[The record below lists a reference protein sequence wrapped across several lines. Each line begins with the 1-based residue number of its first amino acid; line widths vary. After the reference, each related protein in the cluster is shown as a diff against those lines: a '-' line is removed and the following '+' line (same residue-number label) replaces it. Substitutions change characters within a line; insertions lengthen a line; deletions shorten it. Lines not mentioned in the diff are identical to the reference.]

1 MKMKSTHN
9 KKFDQENFCPSAK
22 AQLVTDTFENSS
34 HGHNHEIFVG
44 LSTGQ
49 WLQLYA
55 LVERLLDAPRDEN
68 DANRIALLVRSLER
82 AVSKSVEKK
91 SSTEKTG
98 KNFLDAS
105 TRALRTKKWSLTSE
119 DELSKFR

>member
-1 MKMKSTHN
+1 MKSTHN

-22 AQLVTDTFENSS
+22 AQLVTDTFENSG
-34 HGHNHEIFVG
+34 HGCHHEIFVG
-44 LSTGQ
+44 LSVGQ
-49 WLQLYA
+49 WMQLYA
-55 LVERLLDAPRDEN
+55 LAERSLDAARDDN

-91 SSTEKTG
+91 MPTKKAG

-105 TRALRTKKWSLTSE
+105 TLARRTKKWSLTSE
-119 DELSKFR
+119 DELAKFR